1 MEDGQGYQ
9 EGLTTL
15 KPESKF
21 YGEVKKNFKKFSL
34 IRLENLSLA
43 GTPDLLV
50 YNNYRHFFTIELKVV
65 KGNKIRFSPH
75 QIAFHVRHPKNTF
88 ILVKHLASSSIKLY
102 EGKDILE
109 LAARGLSLDACCSGL
124 EACRLKLS
132 SLGA

>member
-1 MEDGQGYQ
+1 M
-9 EGLTTL
+9 

-21 YGEVKKNFKKFSL
+21 YAEVKKYFKEFSL
-34 IRLENLSLA
+34 IRLENLSLG

-50 YNNYRHFFTIELKVV
+50 YNNSRHYFTIELKVV

-88 ILVKHLASSSIKLY
+88 ILVKHLVSRDIKLY

-109 LAARGLSLDACCSGL
+109 LAACGLSLDACCSGL

-132 SLGA
+132 SLGASEDSSKDSFEA